1 MNTREILE
9 RLIAFPTVSRTSNRA
24 LIDYVAGLL
33 DGAGIPWE
41 LAESPD
47 GTRANLFATLGPAD
61 RPGVVLSGHSDV
73 VPAEGQA
80 WSRDPFT
87 LCEIEGRLYG
97 RGTADMKGFV
107 AAALAAMLRAA
118 KGEKLKNPLHLALSY
133 DEEIGCVGVRG
144 LIEALKSRPLQPAY
158 CLVGEPTRMRI
169 ASGHKGKVALRA
181 CCQGRAGHSALAPD
195 ALNAL
200 HLGADFLNVLRVEQ
214 ARLAREGAQDPAY
227 EIPYSTVHAGVMS
240 GGRALNIVPDQC
252 QIDFEIRNLA
262 ADDPAEIL
270 ARIEA
275 GAKAVIDP
283 LTRLFPEAAI
293 AIEEVNAYPG
303 LDTLPD
309 AEVVG
314 FFRRLAD
321 TQTPT
326 CKVAFGT
333 EAGLFS
339 QILGIPSVIC
349 GPGDMAQGHKPDE
362 YIEISQLEACD
373 RMLDNLL
380 GALRL
385 GL

>member
-1 MNTREILE
+1 MDTRRILE
-9 RLIAFPTVSRTSNRA
+9 RLIAFPTVSRSSNRA
-24 LIDYVAGLL
+24 LIAFVSDLL
-33 DGAGIPWE
+33 DQAGIPWE

-61 RPGVVLSGHSDV
+61 RPGVILSGHSDV

-87 LCEIEGRLYG
+87 LHEAEGRLYG
-97 RGTADMKGFV
+97 RGTADMKGFL
-107 AAALAAMLRAA
+107 ASALAAMLRAA
-118 KGEKLKNPLHLALSY
+118 GGAVLQNPLHLAISY

-144 LIEALKSRPLQPAY
+144 LIEALRQRPLQPAY
-158 CLVGEPTRMRI
+158 CLVGEPTSMRI

-181 CCQGRAGHSALAPD
+181 CCHGTAGHSALAPL

-200 HLGADFLNVLRVEQ
+200 HIGADFLAVLRAEQ
-214 ARLAREGAQDPAY
+214 ARLMREGAQDPDY
-227 EIPYSTVHAGVMS
+227 DIPCSTIHAGVMS
-240 GGRALNIVPDQC
+240 GGRALNIVPDLC
-252 QIDFEIRNLA
+252 EIDFEIRNLA
-262 ADDPAEIL
+262 ADDPQEIL
-270 ARIEA
+270 ARIVQGAEA
-275 GAKAVIDP
+275 LIAP
-283 LTRLFPEAAI
+283 LKPAFPAAGI
-293 AIEEVNAYPG
+293 TIEEVNAYPG

-309 AEVVG
+309 AEVVA
-314 FFRRLAD
+314 FFRRIAGI
-321 TQTPT
+321 TAPG

-362 YIEISQLEACD
+362 YIEISQLAACD
-373 RMLDNLL
+373 RMLENLL
-380 GALRL
+380 TALRE